1 MCVLYSIVVN
11 EIKKEIYSSVIL
23 SYLQSTLFINLSQL
37 KSIVLFASNLIHVLN
52 SGINNIKRKY

>member
-1 MCVLYSIVVN
+1 MCVLYSIVVI

-52 SGINNIKRKY
+52 SVINNIKRKY